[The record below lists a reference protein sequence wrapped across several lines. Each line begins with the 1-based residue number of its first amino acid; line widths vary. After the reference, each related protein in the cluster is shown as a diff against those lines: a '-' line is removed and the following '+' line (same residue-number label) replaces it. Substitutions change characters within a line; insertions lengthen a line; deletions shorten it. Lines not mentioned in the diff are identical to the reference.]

1 MSKEL
6 IRITDEEEAK
16 SLLKQ
21 MEKTPEEILIAIC
34 ERAKSIEDFKVSDN
48 GDTCIIDIG
57 YAQYEFKSILGKNCL
72 DNLCHFV
79 TLKKEGNGFLFVSKE
94 ISLDIVR
101 KYIFKHDS
109 PETLINEIFE

>member
-1 MSKEL
+1 
-6 IRITDEEEAK
+6 
-16 SLLKQ
+16 
-21 MEKTPEEILIAIC
+21 MEKAPEEILIAIC
-34 ERAKSIEDFKVSDN
+34 ERAKSIEDFKIDN
-48 GDTCIIDIG
+48 TGTKCIIDIG
-57 YAQYEFKSILGKNCL
+57 HAQYEFKSILGNNYL

-94 ISLDIVR
+94 ISLETVR